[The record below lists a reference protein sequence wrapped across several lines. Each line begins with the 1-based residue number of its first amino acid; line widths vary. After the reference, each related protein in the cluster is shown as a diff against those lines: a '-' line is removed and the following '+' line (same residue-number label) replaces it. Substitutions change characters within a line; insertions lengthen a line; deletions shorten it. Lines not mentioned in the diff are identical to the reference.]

1 MSSSDIAIQVK
12 AINKCFHIYRAPKD
26 RLKQFLVP
34 FFYKV
39 VGKKPKQYYQEFW
52 ALENISFD
60 VKKGEMLGIVGKN
73 GAGKS
78 TLLQIICGTL
88 APSSGHVE
96 IKGRVAA
103 LLELGSGFNPEF
115 TGRENVYVNGAV
127 LGLTREEL
135 SNCFDDIVKFAD
147 IGDFLEQPVKTYSSG
162 MMLRLAFAVIIHVKA
177 DILVIDEALAV
188 GDVFFQQKC
197 MRYLRSFQDNG
208 GTILFV
214 SHDTGAVVS
223 LCDRAVMLVG
233 HGKEKMVIGNAEE
246 ISRLYV
252 KELYAERE
260 VNTESEVK
268 GIRGESSV
276 SNKEKTNETQ
286 LFVGAKQ
293 ADNLIEISSFC
304 ASSDSFGKGGAKI
317 YDAWFENNEGSK
329 TSTVTG
335 GDLVKFCLQVKIIN
349 SVTWPAFGFMIK
361 DRLGQYLFAEG
372 TDLAFRDYSITV
384 YEGNTCLVKF
394 AFTMPILIQ
403 GEYSINVA
411 VAEGVGHDHIQHH
424 WLNDAITLRSINSRL
439 VHGLCGLQ
447 GMSIEVEIDQ
457 GQIEATDD

>member
-1 MSSSDIAIQVK
+1 MSSSDTAIQVK
-12 AINKCFHIYRAPKD
+12 AVNKCFHIYNSPKD
-26 RLKQFLVP
+26 RLKQFLMP
-34 FFYKV
+34 FFQKL
-39 VGKKPKQYYQEFW
+39 VGKKAKHYYQEFW
-52 ALENISFD
+52 ALKNISFN
-60 VKKGEMLGIVGKN
+60 VKKGEMLGIVGRN

-88 APSSGHVE
+88 APSSGRVE
-96 IKGRVAA
+96 ITGRVAA

-115 TGRENVYVNGAV
+115 TGKENIYMNGAV
-127 LGLTREEL
+127 LGLTKEEL
-135 SNCFDDIVKFAD
+135 NNCFNDIVKFAD

-223 LCDRAVMLVG
+223 LCDRAVMLAG
-233 HGKEKMVIGNAEE
+233 HGKEQMIIGNAEE

-260 VNTESEVK
+260 INTENVAKE
-268 GIRGESSV
+268 IRLESST
-276 SNKEKTNETQ
+276 SRKEKVNESQ
-286 LFVGAKQ
+286 LFIGAKQ
-293 ADNLIEISSFC
+293 ADNLIEISSFR
-304 ASSDSFGKGGAKI
+304 SLSDSFGKGGAKI
-317 YDAWFENNEGSK
+317 YDAWFEDAQGSK
-329 TSTVTG
+329 TSTVIG

-349 SVTWPAFGFMIK
+349 SITCPAFGFMIK

-372 TDLAFRDYSITV
+372 TDVAFRDYSITA
-384 YEGNTCLVKF
+384 YKGNTCVVSFL
-394 AFTMPILIQ
+394 FTMPILIQ

-411 VAEGVGHDHIQHH
+411 VAEGVGHEHIQHH
-424 WLNDAITLRSINSRL
+424 WINDAITFRSISSRL

-447 GMSIEVEIDQ
+447 GMVIELEIDQ
-457 GQIEATDD
+457 GKVEANGE